1 MKQLLLQSLLFSIFF
16 AKIFFVQAVRSNRT
30 AKNNQFYGDRST
42 YCGGDFTWK
51 GDGSKLIEDC
61 DILKDY
67 VKILLNEMTE
77 RTECIEFVDLAI
89 DDEQSPRWNK
99 NEHPYPANQWILMAN
114 PVSDRRRKGKRLVT
128 VTARNPNIAEK
139 DKQMS
144 FYVEAEKCS
153 NFEGTDVNEEA
164 TEKPGDHERGATTTI
179 ICSVTISVT
188 FLISAAAIYFGKSS
202 TKN

>member
-77 RTECIEFVDLAI
+77 GTECIEFVDLAI
-89 DDEQSPRWNK
+89 DGEQSPRWNK
-99 NEHPYPANQWILMAN
+99 NEHPYTANQWILMAN